1 MYDIIIIGGGING
14 TGIARDAAGRGL
26 KVLLC
31 EKDDLAQHTSSASS
45 KLIHGGLRY
54 LEYFEFRLVAEALA
68 EREVLW
74 KIAPHIIQPLEFVM
88 PYVPKMRRKW
98 MIRFGLFLYDHLGK
112 RRRLPA
118 SRSVRLR
125 REVYGRGFKYDLR
138 LGFVYADCWVDDA
151 RLSVLNARSA
161 ADLGATIMTRTACV
175 GGKRI
180 DGGWELSLQ
189 AKAETAAQTVRGKV
203 VINAT
208 GPWVKQVLTEYLRQP
223 VTQNV
228 KHIKG
233 SHIIVPRRYA
243 GQHACILQSEDKRV
257 IFMIPYEQHYTLI
270 GTTEVEVD
278 EPDNPSISEE
288 EVAYLCQAVNLYLT
302 QALRPDEVVFSYSGV
317 RPLLDDGSTNPSAV
331 SRDYALILDA
341 PKGQAPLLSI
351 YGGKITTYRRV
362 AEQVMTR
369 LGAFFPDLKPDWTA
383 SKALPGGD
391 IEQENFT
398 DYVTELAKK
407 YWGLPYDHLY
417 AMARRHG
424 NIAEQILGEAESQNP
439 LGSTL
444 YAAEVDYLVQRE
456 WARTAEDVLWRR
468 TKCGMHMTTRQ
479 QQAVA
484 DYLRDKHGLS

>member
-125 REVYGRGFKYDLR
+125 REVYGGGFKYDLR

-151 RLSVLNARSA
+151 RLTVLNARSA
-161 ADLGATIMTRTACV
+161 ADLGATVMTRTACV

-189 AKAETAAQTVRGKV
+189 AKGEAATQTVRSKV

-228 KHIKG
+228 KQIKG

-243 GQHACILQSEDKRV
+243 GQHACILQNEDKRV

-288 EVAYLCQAVNLYLT
+288 EVAYLCRAVNLYLA
-302 QALRPDEVVFSYSGV
+302 QALRPDEVVLSYSGV

-331 SRDYALILDA
+331 SRDYSLILDA

-391 IEQENFT
+391 IEQESFT

-424 NIAEQILGEAESQNP
+424 NIAEQILGEAELQNP

-468 TKCGMHMTTRQ
+468 TKCGMHMTTQQ
-479 QQAVA
+479 QQAVT